1 MEIKMTSFLSA
12 LAVAAC
18 TAVFAE
24 PTVVDGALTFN
35 VAEGAEENWSGSIPE
50 GVSKIVKTGSG
61 HATITSANAAF
72 KGSVVIENGVLEIT
86 HKEALGTGNTIEVL
100 SNENGSGQY
109 RVTLHQSAANGNTGN
124 VMGNEVKIRGAGPDG
139 KGAIYLDG
147 TGRIDEMLGNVTL
160 TGDATIGQW
169 AKGYRGIA
177 GELDLAGYTL
187 TLDGSKHF
195 VVNGSCKV
203 KNMAHIIN
211 NVAVLLEDA
220 TYENCENALWTKN
233 KYMSVYDISKAVPWS
248 LVHNG
253 GDLCVPVDEDV
264 YSGKAVG
271 NVFHEDVTLNADLKL
286 AKDYKA
292 YIFLEFAGNVTG
304 ADHGISFSDSKT
316 PARTVFSGSH
326 SKIGAL
332 TIPNTNVTV
341 EVTGRLDAKTVSVKS
356 GTLKVIN
363 GGLLYASG
371 ANASTYTVGNADTG
385 NSEKSAH
392 LVVGKDSAIDFAPQA
407 SGQVTANIKLD
418 DVGTKP
424 AFLEVLEG
432 ATVSNNIQGAW
443 SSPNSKSALHN
454 YGTIYSTAYGG
465 GNDGTFA
472 RQGSSFVGIYGG
484 EFKFRTT
491 LYLSTMPTSTGVI
504 DQKGG
509 LFRSTGGSAF
519 GFNGCSDYR
528 LSGGT
533 LQYDSVLKMCDYSW
547 NSSDPKRDSSG
558 GSATLTLYGENC
570 PTATLDSVDMCP
582 RTNAFVSTINL
593 NAGVFA
599 AKYIAS
605 SGTDREYA
613 PDATPP
619 RSHLNFNGG
628 TFAAQTNSSYFFYN
642 TIPNAV
648 TVFERGAIFD
658 TSLVGEEKSVKMCS
672 KQYDPNLKFRAP
684 SGRGIKSIRL
694 PADFDRSGFLGT
706 MPVKITGGGGEGA
719 SAILEYDPKTK
730 TAGDVIVTCQ
740 GWDYTEAPTVTV
752 KANDFTTDIVCE
764 VELTEDNRPMGPIIK
779 TGAGELQFNCTN
791 LAFNGTFVVSNG
803 TLKILR
809 YAHLPDDVCVKLAG
823 GVFVYDWT
831 DRTFREIGG
840 HGEIYGSKNSAYHK
854 CTVTDALC
862 FDAKDAL
869 EGKFLA
875 FTCGTL
881 AMGDALKVK
890 IDNAEALATA
900 TFESGSPRHFDLMT
914 LADGKT
920 FSRLPECEV
929 RLPDRW
935 RIRLSNGATALQLC
949 RDRGMSIVVR

>member
-1 MEIKMTSFLSA
+1 MEIKMTSFLVA

-86 HKEALGTGNTIEVL
+86 HKEALGSGNTIEVL
-100 SNENGSGQY
+100 SSESGSGQY

-124 VMGNEVKIRGAGPDG
+124 VKGNQVKIAGDGPDG
-139 KGAIYLDG
+139 NGAIYLDG

-169 AKGYRGIA
+169 AGGYRGIA

-233 KYMSVYDISKAVPWS
+233 KYMSVYDISRPVPWS

-253 GDLCVPVDEDV
+253 GELCVPVDEDV

-271 NVFHEDVTLNADLKL
+271 NVFYEDVTLNADLKL

-341 EVTGRLDAKTVSVKS
+341 EVTGRLDAKTVKLTS
-356 GTLKVIN
+356 GTLDLN
-363 GGLLYASG
+363 GG
-371 ANASTYTVGNADTG
+371 
-385 NSEKSAH
+385 
-392 LVVGKDSAIDFAPQA
+392 
-407 SGQVTANIKLD
+407 
-418 DVGTKP
+418 
-424 AFLEVLEG
+424 VL
-432 ATVSNNIQGAW
+432 
-443 SSPNSKSALHN
+443 
-454 YGTIYSTAYGG
+454 
-465 GNDGTFA
+465 
-472 RQGSSFVGIYGG
+472 
-484 EFKFRTT
+484 TT
-491 LYLSTMPTSTGVI
+491 LILETS
-504 DQKGG
+504 
-509 LFRSTGGSAF
+509 
-519 GFNGCSDYR
+519 
-528 LSGGT
+528 
-533 LQYDSVLKMCDYSW
+533 
-547 NSSDPKRDSSG
+547 
-558 GSATLTLYGENC
+558 EN
-570 PTATLDSVDMCP
+570 
-582 RTNAFVSTINL
+582 
-593 NAGVFA
+593 
-599 AKYIAS
+599 
-605 SGTDREYA
+605 
-613 PDATPP
+613 DANEP
-619 RSHLNFNGG
+619 RSCLNFNGG
-628 TFAAQTNSSYFFYN
+628 TFAAQTDTKYFFGSTVPN
-642 TIPNAV
+642 TV

-658 TSLVGEEKSVKMCS
+658 TSLVSADEVRMCT

-684 SGRGIKSIRL
+684 SG
-694 PADFDRSGFLGT
+694 D
-706 MPVKITGGGGEGA
+706 
-719 SAILEYDPKTK
+719 
-730 TAGDVIVTCQ
+730 
-740 GWDYTEAPTVTV
+740 
-752 KANDFTTDIVCE
+752 
-764 VELTEDNRPMGPIIK
+764 RPMGPIIK

-840 HGEIYGSKNSAYHK
+840 YGEIYGYKDQSYRK

-890 IDNAEALATA
+890 IDNAETLATA

-920 FSRLPECEV
+920 FSRLPECEG
-929 RLPDRW
+929 LPDRW
-935 RIRLSNGATALQLC
+935 RIRLANGATALQLC